1 MSNGIVSIV
10 DEDETTDDE
19 AFSMAEEMDDIEDEE
34 LSASKDSSVAVEV
47 LSSLQDSKERK
58 KDVNKKKDKR
68 RFIVTSN
75 FDRK

>member
-1 MSNGIVSIV
+1 MSNGIVSVV

>member
-10 DEDETTDDE
+10 DEDETSDDE

-34 LSASKDSSVAVEV
+34 LSASEDSSVAVGV

>member
-1 MSNGIVSIV
+1 MSNGIVSVV
-10 DEDETTDDE
+10 DEDETTDDDE
-19 AFSMAEEMDDIEDEE
+19 FSMAEEMDDIEDEE
-34 LSASKDSSVAVEV
+34 LSASKDSSVAVGV

-68 RFIVTSN
+68 WFIVTSN

>member
-1 MSNGIVSIV
+1 MSNGVVSVV
-10 DEDETTDDE
+10 DEDETTDDDE
-19 AFSMAEEMDDIEDEE
+19 FSMAEEMDDIEDEE
-34 LSASKDSSVAVEV
+34 LSASKDSSVAVGV

-68 RFIVTSN
+68 WFIVTSN

>member
-1 MSNGIVSIV
+1 MSNGIVSVV
-10 DEDETTDDE
+10 DEDETTDDDE
-19 AFSMAEEMDDIEDEE
+19 FSMAEEMDDIEDEE
-34 LSASKDSSVAVEV
+34 LSASEDSSVGVGV

>member
-19 AFSMAEEMDDIEDEE
+19 AFSMAEEMDDIEDED
-34 LSASKDSSVAVEV
+34 LRASEDSSVAVGV
-47 LSSLQDSKERK
+47 LTTLQDSKERK